1 MVSKSRFIK
10 EWLCADLDAV
20 FIDKVRI
27 ALKFS
32 LPADFFTFVTI
43 FPKSCRLSCQNKQAM
58 DLAMQEIKQNTFLK
72 EKDKLLGFIRNR
84 VSSSEEAEDILQDVF
99 YQFVAGFETIESL
112 DRVTSWLYSVARN
125 KIIDRYRRDA
135 ARPKKTDFEL
145 VTGSEDDATLTLQDI
160 LPDFDNTPESTLLRE
175 AIWDE
180 ITDAL
185 EELPADQREIFIQNE
200 IEERSFREIAEETGV
215 SINTLLSRKRY
226 AILALRKRLQSFYD
240 DIIK

>member
-1 MVSKSRFIK
+1 
-10 EWLCADLDAV
+10 
-20 FIDKVRI
+20 
-27 ALKFS
+27 
-32 LPADFFTFVTI
+32 
-43 FPKSCRLSCQNKQAM
+43 M
-58 DLAMQEIKQNTFLK
+58 DLAMQDIKQNTFLK

-145 VTGSEDDATLTLQDI
+145 VAGNEDDAPLTLQDI
-160 LPDFDNTPESTLLRE
+160 LPDLDNTPEATLLRE

-185 EELPADQREIFIQNE
+185 DELPADQREIFILNE
-200 IEERSFREIAEETGV
+200 LEEKSFREIAEETGV

>member
-1 MVSKSRFIK
+1 
-10 EWLCADLDAV
+10 
-20 FIDKVRI
+20 
-27 ALKFS
+27 
-32 LPADFFTFVTI
+32 
-43 FPKSCRLSCQNKQAM
+43 M
-58 DLAMQEIKQNTFLK
+58 DLAMQEIKQNTFLR

-145 VTGSEDDATLTLQDI
+145 VTGSEDDSALTLQDI
-160 LPDFDNTPESTLLRE
+160 LPDLDNTPESTLLRE

>member
-1 MVSKSRFIK
+1 
-10 EWLCADLDAV
+10 
-20 FIDKVRI
+20 
-27 ALKFS
+27 
-32 LPADFFTFVTI
+32 
-43 FPKSCRLSCQNKQAM
+43 
-58 DLAMQEIKQNTFLK
+58 MQEIKQNTFLR

-145 VTGSEDDATLTLQDI
+145 VTGSEDDTALTLQDI
-160 LPDFDNTPESTLLRE
+160 LPDLDNTPESTLLRE

-226 AILALRKRLQSFYD
+226 AIMALRKRLQSFYD